1 MEQTWLNPDFAAG
14 QLIGIAALILGS
26 LIVLPAVFGLII
38 YALLALVD
46 RLKQARHTRSHDD
59 TNTDVKE

>member
-26 LIVLPAVFGLII
+26 LIVLPVIFGLII
-38 YALLALVD
+38 YTLLAWID
-46 RLKQARHTRSHDD
+46 RLKEARHTRSRDD
-59 TNTDVKE
+59 TNTDLKE